1 MASKAKTAAP
11 RALQARAI
19 TTREQILK
27 AAIRVFSKHGFA
39 GGRVEHISRL
49 AKTHDR
55 MIYYY
60 FGSKEKLFIEV
71 LETIY
76 QRVNDAET
84 ALEIDL
90 DDPVK
95 ALQAVVQFNWQYYL
109 DHPEFIT
116 LLNSENLHQGK
127 HVKKSGRVAELSSP
141 AVSILTA
148 ILKAGVRKKLFRK
161 EVSARDLYLTI
172 AALGYFY
179 LSNRY
184 TLSAFLSSDLMEKKE
199 LAHWRTCVIDT
210 VLRKVMR

>member
-11 RALQARAI
+11 RALQARAV

-184 TLSAFLSSDLMEKKE
+184 TLSAFLSSDLMAKKE
-199 LAHWRTCVIDT
+199 LANWRTCVIDT

>member
-1 MASKAKTAAP
+1 
-11 RALQARAI
+11 
-19 TTREQILK
+19 
-27 AAIRVFSKHGFA
+27 
-39 GGRVEHISRL
+39 
-49 AKTHDR
+49 

-184 TLSAFLSSDLMEKKE
+184 TLSAFLSSDLMAKKE
-199 LAHWRTCVIDT
+199 LANWRTCVIDT

>member
-1 MASKAKTAAP
+1 MATAKKKTEP
-11 RALQARAI
+11 RALQARAVE
-19 TTREQILK
+19 TRDAILK
-27 AAIRVFSKHGFA
+27 AAIRIFAKHGFS
-39 GGRVEHISRL
+39 GGRIEQISKL

-76 QRVNDAET
+76 QRLNDAEA
-84 ALEIDL
+84 ALEFDL
-90 DDPVK
+90 DDPVE
-95 ALQAVVQFNWQYYL
+95 ALRIVVRFNWQYYL

-127 HVKKSGRVAELSSP
+127 HVKKSAQVSELSSP
-141 AVSILTA
+141 AVNLLAKI
-148 ILKAGVRKKLFRK
+148 IKAGHQQGLFRK
-161 EVSARDLYLTI
+161 DIRARDLYLTI

-179 LSNRY
+179 LSNRH
-184 TLSAFLSSDLMEKKE
+184 TLSAFLNTDLLAKKAVSSWLESM
-199 LAHWRTCVIDT
+199 VDT

>member
-1 MASKAKTAAP
+1 MKNELNYK
-11 RALQARAI
+11 QI
-19 TTREQILK
+19 QILEV
-27 AAIRVFSKHGFA
+27 AETLFAENGFDGTSIRDISKIA
-39 GGRVEHISRL
+39 KINVAMIS
-49 AKTHDR
+49 
-55 MIYYY
+55 YY

>member
-11 RALQARAI
+11 RALQARAV

-127 HVKKSGRVAELSSP
+127 HVKISKPVHVEEP
-141 AVSILTA
+141 
-148 ILKAGVRKKLFRK
+148 
-161 EVSARDLYLTI
+161 
-172 AALGYFY
+172 
-179 LSNRY
+179 
-184 TLSAFLSSDLMEKKE
+184 
-199 LAHWRTCVIDT
+199 
-210 VLRKVMR
+210 